1 MFIKKPTSRHSVETA
16 VVSKTFGD
24 LRRPFFGR
32 TLNIITASR
41 QVWSYFNATKAS
53 CLPSR
58 RYKSTSWTGTK
69 GVCSPSTGPST
80 LNAGGNR
87 KDASDCKRREAF
99 RSKST
104 KCWKLQSGMSF
115 QTICR
120 LKPFWDSRVR
130 LGEVEGAYWPEIQK
144 FLQTWRGRLECQATP
159 RVAGE
164 TSWRFGKRS
173 LEYQT
178 RRWFEV

>member
-41 QVWSYFNATKAS
+41 QVWSYFNAMKAS

-115 QTICR
+115 QQFAGWSHSETPGWG
-120 LKPFWDSRVR
+120 LAKSRVPI
-130 LGEVEGAYWPEIQK
+130 GQK
-144 FLQTWRGRLECQATP
+144 SKSFYKLEEEDWSAKQ
-159 RVAGE
+159 RESQVKLVDDLV
-164 TSWRFGKRS
+164 RDH
-173 LEYQT
+173 
-178 RRWFEV
+178 